1 VVSSIREEELLYVM
15 QRVSSMRLREGTLWA
30 AFTDDPSGNASLDK
44 SCELPNPDEVVSVA
58 LLIA

>member
-1 VVSSIREEELLYVM
+1 
-15 QRVSSMRLREGTLWA
+15 MRLREGTLWA